1 MSSYINKNMNLA
13 YQVIYTWIVII
24 LLLSGLLGN
33 SFWFAVLMRL
43 IQYDQQTLNYASK
56 LFLSSMTGGNLC
68 LVSIVGIPMLGAV
81 VDNGWPYGQTMCS
94 FVSTMTELLFT
105 SISLSL
111 FAVNLDRYL
120 AVMKPFHHHKIITK
134 SRANIGVVLIWIV
147 ALTFGIVLNLIP
159 GRISKFVPRYFIC
172 FSSPATGT
180 ENLVNRTTRGLAE
193 SPDILR
199 SVWALTVCYLSIL
212 VSIILFLRMFV
223 VGRQHNRKI
232 TGKNQNQAL
241 NSARNKKAYTS
252 CFLMT
257 VGLLLCTVP
266 VTIDTNY
273 EHFLLVPLPSVFG
286 NIANLLILAYGTL
299 NFCIYYIRNDD
310 FRAEAVKLI
319 RLIKDHYR
327 RK

>member
-1 MSSYINKNMNLA
+1 MNLA

-43 IQYDQQTLNYASK
+43 IQYDQLTLNYASK
-56 LFLSSMTGGNLC
+56 LFLSSMTAGNLC

-81 VDNGWPYGQTMCS
+81 IDNGWPYGQTMCS

-134 SRANIGVVLIWIV
+134 SRASIGVILTWIV

-172 FSSPATGT
+172 FSSPAPIPKYGTTGT
-180 ENLVNRTTRGLAE
+180 ENLVNRTTGGLAE

-232 TGKNQNQAL
+232 AGKNQNQAL
-241 NSARNKKAYTS
+241 NSARNRKAYTS

-266 VTIDTNY
+266 ITIDANY
-273 EHFLLVPLPSVFG
+273 EHLSLVPLPSVFG
-286 NIANLLILAYGTL
+286 NIANLLILGYGTL

-310 FRAEAVKLI
+310 FIAEAVKLI
-319 RLIKDHYR
+319 RLIKDHCR